1 MKNIDKHSIKN
12 YWQKT
17 PERFSEKYEWNLTN
31 LFSPTSLFLD
41 ARRKKVNKL
50 IGIFKGKNILDVG
63 CGSGIFMLD
72 FIYKGA
78 RVTGIDYSQ
87 KMLQLA
93 QDLFNKYKIPEKSYV
108 LKKAKASS
116 FKSKNKSFDVI
127 IATGL
132 TDYISLEE
140 TMIFLKKSSKVLK
153 DNGSLIISF
162 PSTESPFALLRK
174 GAGLAIR
181 QKLFHLPPIAST
193 FSSNEIKNILE
204 KNGFTISHMSKI
216 FYAMW
221 IVKAKKH
228 ISLK

>member
-1 MKNIDKHSIKN
+1 MKNTDKHSIKN

-17 PERFSEKYEWNLTN
+17 PERFSEKYEWNLAYI
-31 LFSPTSLFLD
+31 FSPTSLFLD

-50 IGIFKGKNILDVG
+50 IGIFKSKNILDVG

-78 RVTGIDYSQ
+78 NVTGIDYSQ

-93 QDLFNKYKIPEKSYV
+93 QGLFNRYKIPKKSYV

-116 FKSKNKSFDVI
+116 LKFKNKSFDVI

-132 TDYISLEE
+132 TDYIPIKE
-140 TMIFLKKSSKVLK
+140 TMIFLNKSFKILK
-153 DNGSLIISF
+153 DDGQLIISF
-162 PSTESPFALLRK
+162 PSAESPFSFLRK
-174 GAGLAIR
+174 GLGLTIR
-181 QKLFHLPPIAST
+181 QKLFRLPPIAST
-193 FSSNEIKNILE
+193 FSSSEIKNILE
-204 KNGFTISHMSKI
+204 KNGFKISHISRI

-228 ISLK
+228 GSLK